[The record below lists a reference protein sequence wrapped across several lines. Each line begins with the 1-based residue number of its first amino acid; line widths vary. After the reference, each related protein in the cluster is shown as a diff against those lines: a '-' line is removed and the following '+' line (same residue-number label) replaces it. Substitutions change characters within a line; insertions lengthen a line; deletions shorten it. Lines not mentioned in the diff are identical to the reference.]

1 MLTLTELFKIEVCD
15 SPSTSTNH
23 PTSKYPFIIFEMSTL
38 SVKGLK
44 TLWQHEVIEVQQT
57 SEDFQ
62 ILPY

>member
-44 TLWQHEVIEVQQT
+44 TL
-57 SEDFQ
+57 
-62 ILPY
+62 